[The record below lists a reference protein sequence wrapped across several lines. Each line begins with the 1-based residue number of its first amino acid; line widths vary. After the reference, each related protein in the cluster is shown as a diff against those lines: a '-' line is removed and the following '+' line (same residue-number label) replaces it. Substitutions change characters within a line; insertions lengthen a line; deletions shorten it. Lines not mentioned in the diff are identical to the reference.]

1 MSQTPPPGASAIG
14 QSPSLTRLAAAFLGL
29 LHGHVELFGSE
40 LQEEK
45 TRSLRLLLLA
55 GLALVFGL
63 LLLLG
68 LSALVLILAWEDYR
82 QQAILGLCLFYALAT
97 LYCAV
102 RLYRAL
108 DEDVSPF
115 SATLEELARDRER
128 LLP

>member
-1 MSQTPPPGASAIG
+1 M
-14 QSPSLTRLAAAFLGL
+14 RLAAAFLGL

-40 LQEEK
+40 LLEEK
-45 TRSLRLLLLA
+45 SRSLRLLLLA
-55 GLALVFGL
+55 GLALLFGL

-68 LSALVLILAWEDYR
+68 LSALVLILFWDLYR
-82 QQAILGLCLFYALAT
+82 LPAILGLCLFYALAT

-102 RLYRAL
+102 RLHRVL
-108 DEDVSPF
+108 DEDFSPF

>member
-1 MSQTPPPGASAIG
+1 MSQTPPESSAPG
-14 QSPSLTRLAAAFLGL
+14 QSPSLTRLARAFLGL

-45 TRSLRLLLLA
+45 RRALRLLLLA
-55 GLALVFGL
+55 GLALIFGL

-68 LSALVLILAWEDYR
+68 LSALVLIVFWDGYR
-82 QQAILGLCLFYALAT
+82 LPAILGLCLFHALLT
-97 LYCAV
+97 LYCAA
-102 RLYRAL
+102 RLYGAL
-108 DEDVSPF
+108 NEETSPF

>member
-1 MSQTPPPGASAIG
+1 MSQTPPPESPSPG

-45 TRSLRLLLLA
+45 SRSLRLLLLA
-55 GLALVFGL
+55 GLALLFGL

-68 LSALVLILAWEDYR
+68 LSVLILILFWDSYR
-82 QQAILGLCLFYALAT
+82 LQAILGLCLFHGLAT
-97 LYCAV
+97 LYCAM
-102 RLYRAL
+102 RLYHAL
-108 DEDVSPF
+108 DEEVSPF